1 MKTKKKI
8 ILLSCMIALL
18 VVTAVFNFVMTSGSV
33 NSTDTDV
40 IANANYFE
48 SYRLERLENRNE
60 EILQL
65 ENVLNSLDSETNEY
79 KETLQKKTDIA
90 MLSEKEMLCETLI
103 KAYGFED
110 AVVVIGLDSDN
121 VNVIAKTEN
130 LTSDD
135 AILIY
140 TIISEENIASPEN
153 VKIIPIY

>member
-18 VVTAVFNFVMTSGSV
+18 VVTAVFNFIMTSGTIE
-33 NSTDTDV
+33 NSDTDV
-40 IANANYFE
+40 IASANYFE
-48 SYRLERLENRNE
+48 NYRLERLENRNE
-60 EILQL
+60 ELLQL
-65 ENVLNSLDSETNEY
+65 DSVISSSETNSVEY
-79 KETLQKKTDIA
+79 SEALAKKTNIA
-90 MLSEKEMLCETLI
+90 LLSEKEMLCETLI

-110 AVVVIGLDSDN
+110 AVVVIGLDSEN